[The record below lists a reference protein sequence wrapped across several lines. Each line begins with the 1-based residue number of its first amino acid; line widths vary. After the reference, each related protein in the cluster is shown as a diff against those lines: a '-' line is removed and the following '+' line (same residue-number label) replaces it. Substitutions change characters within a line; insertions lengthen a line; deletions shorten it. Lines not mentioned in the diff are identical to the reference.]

1 MYIFSTDFQYVI
13 KEIWLRRP
21 CSRPLS
27 HTRRRRPR
35 VAEYN
40 TFSLLF
46 PLVFPSPS
54 RMEQAVA
61 ARTVAGATARSYDG
75 QGGDL

>member
-1 MYIFSTDFQYVI
+1 MALPASLQPT
-13 KEIWLRRP
+13 
-21 CSRPLS
+21 LS
-27 HTRRRRPR
+27 HTPPRRWR

-61 ARTVAGATARSYDG
+61 ARTVAGATARNYDG
-75 QGGDL
+75 RGGDL